1 MNNPVLVLNIP
12 DEKNVYF
19 VGDIHGQYD
28 LYKRTL
34 KTFGITDDD
43 VVISVGD
50 LIDRG
55 PKTAATLF
63 EFLFDENRYA
73 IMGNHEYMCI
83 AGAHDRS
90 WYNVWFNNGG
100 QEFTREVGLT
110 GVNFFR
116 DYLAQLPFVI
126 EVHHR
131 GKVLGVSHAAVPLR
145 YTDWDTFKTDVQNGS
160 NDILDGIHWSTDTF
174 KYCQKNN
181 VLMAPRISG
190 VDYVFSGHTSV
201 TNPLIY
207 GNRVWIDSMYL
218 SGELTVAYLDG
229 NMLRHKRLPRDEHSF
244 KRGSSK

>member
-1 MNNPVLVLNIP
+1 MNNPILVLNIP
-12 DEKNVYF
+12 DEQNVYF

-28 LYKRTL
+28 LYKRSL
-34 KTFGITDDD
+34 DNFGITEDD

-63 EFLFDENRYA
+63 EFLFEQNRYA
-73 IMGNHEYMCI
+73 IMGNHEFMCI
-83 AGAHDRS
+83 AAEKDKS
-90 WYNVWFNNGG
+90 WNNIWYNNGG
-100 QEFTREVGLT
+100 KEFSNEVGKT
-110 GVNFFR
+110 GLKFFR

-145 YTDWDTFKTDVQNGS
+145 YHDWNSFCTDVKSGS

-174 KYCQKNN
+174 KYCNKNN
-181 VLMAPRISG
+181 VQMAPRISG

-201 TNPLIY
+201 TDPLVY

-218 SGELTVAYLDG
+218 SGELTVSYLDG
-229 NMLRHKRLPRDEHSF
+229 NMLRHRRLPRDDKSF
-244 KRGSSK
+244 KRGYTK